1 MFFTILALCQA
12 GDEVLYP
19 DPGFPMYAS
28 IAAFAGA
35 RPVPVPLRE
44 ANGFRMDPAELASL
58 ITDRTRLVILN
69 SPHNPCGSGLTRADV
84 EAIAEVAIARDLV
97 VLSDEVYWAIRYGG
111 DHPSVLQVD
120 GMAERTVLL
129 DGWSKT
135 FAMTGWRLGFGVL
148 PAPLVEPV
156 TRLVV
161 NSVSCTAAFSQHA
174 ALAALQG
181 PWAPV
186 ERMVAELR
194 ERRDVVVAG
203 LNAIDGITCQEPAG
217 AFYAFPRVAG
227 LGLPAARLADL
238 LLADAGVACLPGTAF
253 GEHGEG
259 YLRLSYANTVDNLR
273 RALARIERIV
283 GTAPGA

>member
-1 MFFTILALCQA
+1 
-12 GDEVLYP
+12 
-19 DPGFPMYAS
+19 
-28 IAAFAGA
+28 
-35 RPVPVPLRE
+35 
-44 ANGFRMDPAELASL
+44 MDPAELASL
-58 ITDRTRLVILN
+58 VTDRTRLVILN

-84 EAIAEVAIARDLV
+84 EAIAEVATTRDLV

-111 DHPSVLQVD
+111 DHPSVLDLD

-194 ERRDVVVAG
+194 GRRDVVVAG
-203 LNAIDGITCQEPAG
+203 LNAIDGISCQEPAG
-217 AFYAFPRVAG
+217 AFYVFPRVAD
-227 LGLPAARLADL
+227 LGLPAADLADR

-253 GEHGEG
+253 GTNGEG
-259 YLRLSYANTVDNLR
+259 YLRLSYATAAERLDEGLR
-273 RALARIERIV
+273 RVGRMVAAL
-283 GTAPGA
+283 PGR